1 MSAPFFFGMEIL
13 THIPFTVDWTRLLR
27 EAHVEAG
34 SENAAELLALAER
47 AAEVGRPKAAYT
59 EAFVE
64 PVGEDTVRIG
74 GRVFTSRVLKRNLAE
89 VGRVFPV
96 LMTCGNEMDAAY
108 PADGEVLRA
117 YWRDLLKSQMLSAA
131 VESVGERVRQRYRL
145 GKTAMMLPGSGD
157 VTVWPIEQQREL
169 FALLGEA
176 SAAIGVTLTD
186 SCLMIPNKTLSGI
199 LFATQSDFRGCE
211 VCHRENCASRKAPS
225 NPRLW
230 QTYEGD
236 AVVSGSGR

>member
-1 MSAPFFFGMEIL
+1 MEIL
-13 THIPFTVDWTRLLR
+13 TKIPFTADVARLLR

-34 SENAAELLALAER
+34 SEDAAGLLALAER
-47 AAEVGRPKAAYT
+47 ADAVGRPKAAYT

-74 GRVFTSRVLKRNLAE
+74 GEVFTSRVLRRNLAE
-89 VGRVFPV
+89 AGRVFPV
-96 LMTCGNEMDAAY
+96 LMTCGSEMDAAF
-108 PADGEVLRA
+108 PSGGEMLHA

-131 VESVGERVRQRYRL
+131 SGYVGERVRQRYRL

-176 SAAIGVTLTD
+176 PAAIGVTLTD

-199 LFATQSDFRGCE
+199 LFATQREFRGCE
-211 VCHRENCASRKAPS
+211 VCHRENCVSRQAPF

-230 QTYEGD
+230 QEYEEG
-236 AVVSGSGR
+236 AAFSGSGR